1 MAYVILFYSPYCQC
15 APRVF
20 PCRAHST
27 VTFPLLFLL
36 FFVSAL
42 FLYQLCMPALK
53 IATSATDSGC
63 RASRCQSVSALCVC
77 VCSVVGAFVCLVV
90 CALLCVQKFC
100 KLAVLG
106 RLKTICHFVL
116 SRRVF
121 GCFRCFWL
129 ATEEVGWWW
138 GNAPTK
144 CCRIHLYRFF
154 HLGYLQWSLKH
165 THTHTDTHPT
175 HTHTHQLTY

>member
-1 MAYVILFYSPYCQC
+1 MW
-15 APRVF
+15 
-20 PCRAHST
+20 
-27 VTFPLLFLL
+27 
-36 FFVSAL
+36 
-42 FLYQLCMPALK
+42 
-53 IATSATDSGC
+53 SGC
-63 RASRCQSVSALCVC
+63 VC
-77 VCSVVGAFVCLVV
+77 VCLVV

-121 GCFRCFWL
+121 GCFRRFWL
-129 ATEEVGWWW
+129 ASGLRVGGGGGNPPTE
-138 GNAPTK
+138 

-165 THTHTDTHPT
+165 THIRT
-175 HTHTHQLTY
+175 HTHTHQLTYYQAALCPYNPCNPLSVRLFRFSFISFLFSVFISLALLTIYSALLFFFFVFSFF

>member
-1 MAYVILFYSPYCQC
+1 M
-15 APRVF
+15 
-20 PCRAHST
+20 
-27 VTFPLLFLL
+27 
-36 FFVSAL
+36 
-42 FLYQLCMPALK
+42 
-53 IATSATDSGC
+53 
-63 RASRCQSVSALCVC
+63 
-77 VCSVVGAFVCLVV
+77 CLVV

-129 ATEEVGWWW
+129 ASGLRVVWGGGNPPTE
-138 GNAPTK
+138 

-165 THTHTDTHPT
+165 TQTHTHPYSL
-175 HTHTHQLTY
+175 THTHQLTYYQAALCPYNPCNPLSVRLFRFSFISFLFSVFISLALLTIYSSLFSFFFFCFLVFLILLLRF